1 MVQSTPSIGDD
12 DKIYHDHNR
21 NVRTEI
27 NLVQNLNES
36 LPITSTVT
44 PT

>member
-1 MVQSTPSIGDD
+1 MVQSTSNIVEEDE
-12 DKIYHDHNR
+12 IYDDHNR

-36 LPITSTVT
+36 LPVT